1 MSLFINQTKT
11 IALFSVEESLRRIN
25 RRVALAYWD
34 STFEFDMENPVNTI
48 LFSPPFLGNGDGFVT
63 TGPFANWQTPDP
75 LTRNIGTGS
84 RLLSK
89 EIINTI
95 LTRCRTRE
103 ISAPTAQEQFNLEL
117 AHGGPHV
124 WVGGQMSGLNT
135 AAHDPVFFLHHAF
148 IDYIWE
154 LFRIRQFRNCRV
166 NPERDYP
173 PAPGLHAPNRPMDG
187 LPGYRNI
194 DGYRSYWTR
203 FWYRYEAS
211 PTCSRFRPYCGT
223 PYLRCDRRRGRC
235 VSVAR
240 MLAPDEGVPMPA
252 AGGAAAFSAVA
263 TSNSPRANR
272 ARMQAASINVGP
284 TFRAPPSEPRTQAAQ
299 LAMAGRFRR
308 AAPQSESS
316 ATKSFTAPA
325 SDGRTSDAYGY
336 NIASGILG
344 GSDPVIDPRMNGHIF
359 PESTPLQLL
368 PTPDAGMDNM
378 VNISQ
383 APTDKIPPSWIY
395 APVNV
400 YFHSSVD
407 TRQQN
412 RCVYERNSAHVKVQ
426 SQGLNYIGAY
436 TDYLIFDA
444 TKPVSQGTAF
454 VAVRI
459 PEIGPSEAVLTA
471 THGCG
476 YMCTPMCRKTGQ
488 NSTSYIRCHGIIT
501 IIPDEVK
508 NYATSYNDAKR
519 LHEKGG
525 ETDIAFHCSP
535 HNMVSWTTGNTTS
548 TSAF

>member
-1 MSLFINQTKT
+1 ME
-11 IALFSVEESLRRIN
+11 LFSVEEALRRIN
-25 RRVALAYWD
+25 PRVALAYWD

-48 LFSPPFLGNGDGFVT
+48 LFSPPFLGNGDGFVN
-63 TGPFANWQTPDP
+63 TGPFANWQLPNLEP
-75 LTRNIGTGS
+75 LTRNIGMGS

-95 LTRCRTRE
+95 LTRCRTIE
-103 ISAPTAQEQFNLEL
+103 ISDRTAQDQFNLEL
-117 AHGGPHV
+117 AHGGPHL
-124 WVGGQMSGLNT
+124 WVGGHLAGLNT

-154 LFRIRQFRNCRV
+154 LFRIRQFQFCGV
-166 NPERDYP
+166 NPEMDYP

-194 DGYRSYWTR
+194 DGYRNYWTR

-211 PTCSRFRPYCGT
+211 PTCSRWNPYCGT
-223 PYLRCDRRRGRC
+223 PYLRCDMMRGRC

-240 MLAPDEGVPMPA
+240 MLAPDEGVPMP
-252 AGGAAAFSAVA
+252 GGAAGYSAAA

-308 AAPQSESS
+308 AAPQSESTAS
-316 ATKSFTAPA
+316 TEAFTAPA

-359 PESTPLQLL
+359 PESTPLRLL
-368 PTPDAGMDNM
+368 PTPDAGMDTM

-383 APTDKIPPSWIY
+383 FQTPTDKSLSSWIY
-395 APVNV
+395 APVDV
-400 YFHSSVD
+400 YYHSRIE
-407 TRQQN
+407 THQN
-412 RCVYERNSAHVKVQ
+412 DRCVYEQNSAHVKVQ

-444 TKPVSQGTAF
+444 TKPVSRETAF
-454 VAVRI
+454 VAMRI
-459 PEIGPSEAVLTA
+459 PEIGPSEAALTA
-471 THGCG
+471 AHSCG
-476 YMCTPMCRKTGQ
+476 YMCVPMCRKTGQ
-488 NSTSYIRCHGIIT
+488 EATSYTRCHGIIT
-501 IIPDEVK
+501 ITPDEVK
-508 NYATSYNDAKR
+508 NYATSYNDAKWLR
-519 LHEKGG
+519 EKGG

-535 HNMVSWTTGNTTS
+535 HNMVPWFNGNTTS
-548 TSAF
+548 TPAF